1 MLRVLILGGTGDAA
15 ELTARI
21 SNITGIEAIASLAG
35 RTREPVLPAGPVRV
49 GGFGGVTGLVEY
61 LQHQQI
67 DVLIDATH
75 PFAHH
80 ISWNAA
86 AAATEAGIPRLLVNR
101 PPWEK
106 LPGDDW
112 IEVENITD
120 AAAALESQALEN
132 QTKRIF
138 LTIGRQ
144 EISAFTHLQAMWFLM
159 RMIDPLSAHVITPP
173 GLVLCD
179 RGPFHLENEREIL
192 THHQIDTI
200 VSKNSGGNA
209 TYPKIIAA
217 REMGI
222 QVVMVNRPPIPP
234 GEQVPDVE
242 SAVKWLLDKFSVG
255 CVRGCFKSF

>member
-21 SNITGIEAIASLAG
+21 NNITGIEAIASLAG
-35 RTREPVLPAGPVRV
+35 RTREPITPIGNVRV

-61 LQHQQI
+61 LKHQKI

-75 PFAHH
+75 PFANH

-86 AAATEAGIPRLLVNR
+86 AAATQMGIPRLLVNR

-106 LPGDDW
+106 QPGDLW
-112 IEVENITD
+112 IEVENNTE
-120 AAAALESQALEN
+120 AAAALENQA
-132 QTKRIF
+132 QRVF

-144 EISAFTHLQAMWFLM
+144 EISAFSHLQEMWFLM
-159 RMIDPLSAHVITPP
+159 RMIDPPNADVVIPP
-173 GLVLCD
+173 GLMLFD
-179 RGPFHLENEREIL
+179 RGPFTLEDEREIL
-192 THHQIDTI
+192 TKYNIDTI

-222 QVVMVNRPPIPP
+222 KVVMVKRPPVPP
-234 GEQVPDVE
+234 GEQVADVE
-242 SAVKWLLDKFSVG
+242 SAVKWLLEKVG
-255 CVRGCFKSF
+255 T

>member
-15 ELTARI
+15 ELAAKVANI
-21 SNITGIEAIASLAG
+21 SGVDAIASLAG
-35 RTREPVLPAGPVRV
+35 RTREPSTPVGNFRV

-75 PFAHH
+75 PFANH

-86 AAATEAGIPRLLVNR
+86 AAAEKAGIPRLLLNR

-106 LPGDDW
+106 QEGDIW
-112 IEVENITD
+112 IEAENNTK
-120 AAAALESQALEN
+120 AAAALKNAAQ
-132 QTKRIF
+132 RVF

-144 EISAFTHLQAMWFLM
+144 EISAFSHLQEMWFLM
-159 RMIDPLSAHVITPP
+159 RMIDPPNSDAVIPP
-173 GLVLCD
+173 GLVLFD
-179 RGPFHLENEREIL
+179 RGPFSLEDEREIL
-192 THHQIDTI
+192 TNYHIDTI

-222 QVVMVNRPPIPP
+222 KVVIVKRPPFPA
-234 GEQVPDVE
+234 GEQVADIE
-242 SAVKWLLDKFSVG
+242 SAVKWLLDKLQM
-255 CVRGCFKSF
+255 K